1 MLPTSRPQRSSRNSL
16 FETKSLLD
24 CRCSPC
30 RNSSKYVV
38 HFLDPSTQPT
48 VPLGGKIYPGV
59 SKSRWPSGACPCRLY
74 RAWKYSRSTS
84 PSAISILLVL
94 RQSSDK
100 YALTA
105 VQNLMDLEYGW
116 STLNDEFIY
125 KIVQILASPHSPI
138 NVCRPATAIL
148 KKLVEADP
156 MNAPGPVL
164 ASSSRSPPQMPPDS
178 VYKFGFQCVFEQ
190 MQRGK
195 GSLETVIN
203 RLGSADTAM
212 ALNR

>member
-1 MLPTSRPQRSSRNSL
+1 MGILSRYVSPALFIIARPQ
-16 FETKSLLD
+16 
-24 CRCSPC
+24 
-30 RNSSKYVV
+30 
-38 HFLDPSTQPT
+38 
-48 VPLGGKIYPGV
+48 
-59 SKSRWPSGACPCRLY
+59 
-74 RAWKYSRSTS
+74 
-84 PSAISILLVL
+84 AILP
-94 RQSSDK
+94 K

-116 STLNDEFIY
+116 STLNDEFIF
-125 KIVQILASPHSPI
+125 KIVEILASPHSLI

-156 MNAPGPVL
+156 MNAPGPVM
-164 ASSSRSPPQMPPDS
+164 ASSSRGPPQLPPDS
-178 VYKFGFQCVFEQ
+178 VYRFGFQCVFEQ

-212 ALNR
+212 ALNRHVSSLIIQPLAHRSSSLMLINSLLSHVNDVRWDEFISELEQLNVRKAVTVGQIHTIIHWVH